1 MSGKQNLK
9 KSNILKRLSIPSIS
23 EIKYKE
29 LLLNSIKDD
38 DNSDLLLKKNKS
50 KENFTFHN
58 NFETKEK
65 NYYHQLELEIEELE
79 SSNKLKDEELVTI
92 NKQLEDEKNK
102 AKYSNINHIKHLF

>member
-38 DNSDLLLKKNKS
+38 NSDSLLKKI
-50 KENFTFHN
+50 
-58 NFETKEK
+58 
-65 NYYHQLELEIEELE
+65 HQKKI
-79 SSNKLKDEELVTI
+79 LKCI
-92 NKQLEDEKNK
+92 
-102 AKYSNINHIKHLF
+102 II